1 MKSKAQK
8 KKNKSKNEYYAVYK
22 GRVDE
27 PTIFSSWGDAHPRV
41 TECDAD
47 HGAFPTLEEARDSMK
62 RRGIIGPKEVFK
74 EGAGETAPLP
84 GNQAFYAVAYGRNP
98 GIYEDYQFVRILR
111 RVCILLTKTS
121 KEAGA
126 ESKVNVFPGSCH
138 KAFRTRAQAEAFIE
152 DWKDTYAEIWRREI
166 RKALDQGLRPEN
178 LKFQVEKILH
188 SQESSELSDQFSILS
203 VKKE

>member
-8 KKNKSKNEYYAVYK
+8 NKNKSKNEYYAVYK

-27 PTIFSSWGDAHPRV
+27 LTIFSSWGDAHPRV

-98 GIYEDYQFVRILR
+98 GIYEDYH
-111 RVCILLTKTS
+111 

-178 LKFQVEKILH
+178 LKFQVEKVLH